1 MAPSALTLNYS
12 QVGSG
17 QNLNETVGIGQLDL
31 PTCFKARF
39 IIITT
44 DTVSLSVDGLAVLQ
58 IVNPVFAITRVQNV
72 LDDFSNLVQTELRN
86 ELGTRSMSHILSSKS
101 ELSAK
106 LTNKLKDY
114 ARGWGIDIQRI
125 EIQNIILPEDMQRAM
140 AAEAEAKR
148 EARAKVLAAEG
159 EVRAAKM
166 MSEAAE
172 QFDKSPQAITLR
184 YLQTLQSISNDG
196 KSSTIICPVPMGLVD
211 MFK

>member
-1 MAPSALTLNYS
+1 MGYRYPK
-12 QVGSG
+12 
-17 QNLNETVGIGQLDL
+17 D
-31 PTCFKARF
+31 R
-39 IIITT
+39 
-44 DTVSLSVDGLAVLQ
+44 
-58 IVNPVFAITRVQNV
+58 NV
-72 LDDFSNLVQTELRN
+72 LFT
-86 ELGTRSMSHILSSKS
+86 HKILYINVFLLIIS
-101 ELSAK
+101 
-106 LTNKLKDY
+106 
-114 ARGWGIDIQRI
+114 
-125 EIQNIILPEDMQRAM
+125 QNIILPEDMQRAM